1 MANLR
6 LIVTAYFSPA
16 VVAVVALVKALR
28 HETLASFLDSELILF
43 RSGPAGTDL
52 ISLLILFFFLLGRPL
67 FNLVQQ
73 EPRYRRDHRA
83 MRSKFRS
90 RLGLCN
96 GTGALFDEHTQA
108 PPSDIIMIPY
118 F

>member
-1 MANLR
+1 MSFKFSLANKKLIRR
-6 LIVTAYFSPA
+6 LCQ
-16 VVAVVALVKALR
+16 
-28 HETLASFLDSELILF
+28 SESSLCV
-43 RSGPAGTDL
+43 SYGT
-52 ISLLILFFFLLGRPL
+52 FCWQYCQ
-67 FNLVQQ
+67 VWQ

-96 GTGALFDEHTQA
+96 CTGALFDEYTQA

-118 F
+118 I